1 MKSSQFKLLLL
12 LQVITLFLV
21 AMLYLKQPLL
31 ELGRPLTDSSAKAM
45 TSSAK
50 VAVRTGD
57 NFIYGNADAE
67 NELIIFTRYNCSF
80 CRDFYNESF
89 DSLMANYV
97 RTGELKMVF
106 MDNVN
111 TSDKQ
116 GMLMAKLAEMA
127 KAENLYEVLQG
138 RLYAGNAPED
148 SSEIT
153 ALAMAVGLNVQQI
166 QKQLNSPEI
175 LKAIADDNE
184 EAGRLQLTGT
194 PSFVINGKII
204 TGFRGYPAFKS
215 QLDELIHTGQVKPK
229 S

>member
-1 MKSSQFKLLLL
+1 M
-12 LQVITLFLV
+12 
-21 AMLYLKQPLL
+21 
-31 ELGRPLTDSSAKAM
+31 
-45 TSSAK
+45 
-50 VAVRTGD
+50 
-57 NFIYGNADAE
+57 AD
-67 NELIIFTRYNCSF
+67 
-80 CRDFYNESF
+80 
-89 DSLMANYV
+89 YV